1 MGLIRNLCNQYLLR
15 RSNSRR
21 VAYSCVDFFIVSYL
35 VSAIYHFKQTHCMT
49 QHILT
54 ILMTLSLT
62 FSFGQT
68 YNETYG
74 QPIVVLIETDPWLM
88 VIGSDVPTFALYEN
102 GQIIYRKIVDKK
114 YKYFEV
120 KNNAEKTQ
128 EIVKSF
134 GITDSLMK
142 QPDYTEASSWT
153 DQPTNILLLNFDT
166 LRQIA
171 VYGNLQH
178 TKNEARENTPKDF
191 LTVYDNILKFDDE
204 IAKEWFPDTIEI
216 MVTDYSHSPE
226 RPLKWNS
233 KWNDINSSTTVKRGD
248 NLYSIYLD
256 RKYFAD
262 FLKLLRSLKEKQA
275 VEING
280 KKYSLTYR
288 LPFPNLR

>member
-1 MGLIRNLCNQYLLR
+1 
-15 RSNSRR
+15 
-21 VAYSCVDFFIVSYL
+21 
-35 VSAIYHFKQTHCMT
+35 
-49 QHILT
+49 T
-54 ILMTLSLT
+54 ILITLSLT

-191 LTVYDNILKFDDE
+191 LTVYDNILKFDD
-204 IAKEWFPDTIEI
+204 
-216 MVTDYSHSPE
+216 
-226 RPLKWNS
+226 
-233 KWNDINSSTTVKRGD
+233 
-248 NLYSIYLD
+248 
-256 RKYFAD
+256 
-262 FLKLLRSLKEKQA
+262 
-275 VEING
+275 
-280 KKYSLTYR
+280 
-288 LPFPNLR
+288 

>member
-1 MGLIRNLCNQYLLR
+1 
-15 RSNSRR
+15 
-21 VAYSCVDFFIVSYL
+21 
-35 VSAIYHFKQTHCMT
+35 MT
-49 QHILT
+49 KHILT
-54 ILMTLSLT
+54 ILITLSLT

-191 LTVYDNILKFDDE
+191 LTAYDNILKFDDE

-216 MVTDYSHSPE
+216 MATDYSHSPE
-226 RPLKWNS
+226 KPLKWSS
-233 KWNDINSSTTVKRGD
+233 KWSDINSSTTVKRGD